1 MLIWD
6 SRLLFIWCIF
16 FKYFFKLSNIHILY
30 LFVLSRLARSL
41 IGLAAQKQSSFLSY
55 TAASCHCA
63 VHPTTSSSMS
73 SGAAASGCLTTA
85 SLPGV
90 SPGDIC
96 LLLLNFTGGLFEHA
110 RTFRTGRIFLG
121 VVVDLQLMVFFTLGG
136 RTIAL
141 FGRR

>member
-1 MLIWD
+1 M
-6 SRLLFIWCIF
+6 
-16 FKYFFKLSNIHILY
+16 
-30 LFVLSRLARSL
+30 
-41 IGLAAQKQSSFLSY
+41 
-55 TAASCHCA
+55 
-63 VHPTTSSSMS
+63 P
-73 SGAAASGCLTTA
+73 SGAAACLTTA

-121 VVVDLQLMVFFTLGG
+121 ARVVVDLQLMVFFKFTLGLGG

-141 FGRR
+141 FRPPVTQTQKNHFKFQKML